1 MSPRPLRFL
10 VFLLS
15 LFLLL
20 LSVDAQAQQNRL
32 EEALFVSLPVS
43 VKATSEQEG
52 KKKATR
58 LALRATFAEV
68 LHRFVVDEERARAL
82 AQSLPEKQIRALFET
97 LIVEV
102 AGFDGERFTGQASVR
117 FVLKKL
123 FARLHKEKL
132 QVSFTVAPSFVLIPV
147 FEQAGKTE
155 LWPPQNLW
163 LSAWKTEHTDKS
175 WLVPITPIEAN
186 AAERLAVLDAVKDL
200 QSMQAALLVEQYRA
214 QGIALLTATVHI
226 DADNPSAPTLTVSG
240 LLNQQ
245 GFPSELPPFSVELDS
260 ASASGSQSY
269 LSADLFADFLAT
281 LLAEARTETLYRLN
295 RMWKEQTAHEAKRS
309 RLRIV
314 AELRSREEWTAV
326 EDLLSATPELVEY
339 GLRSLS
345 ARQAHVVAYH
355 YGSPSL
361 LQAALARRGLGVST
375 MKSGDLAITLLVPK
389 ESNASESNA
398 RKNSASESHAREG
411 NTREGNAR
419 EGNAREN
426 NASESNANADSVLP

>member
-20 LSVDAQAQQNRL
+20 LSVDAQDTQAQQNRL

-52 KKKATR
+52 KKKVAR

-68 LHRFVVDEERARAL
+68 LHRFVVDEERAQAL

-102 AGFDGERFTGQASVR
+102 AGFDGSRFTGQASVR

-123 FARLHKEKL
+123 FARLHKERL

-147 FEQAGKTE
+147 FEQTGKTE

-186 AAERLAVLDAVKDL
+186 TAERLAVLDAVKDL

-214 QGIALLTATVHI
+214 QGIALLKATVHI
-226 DADNPSAPTLTVSG
+226 DADNAAAPTLTVSG

-245 GFPSELPPFSVELDS
+245 GFPSELPPFSVSLDS
-260 ASASGSQSY
+260 AGKNQSE
-269 LSADLFADFLAT
+269 LLADHLLTD
-281 LLAEARTETLYRLN
+281 LLAEARTETLHRLN
-295 RMWKEQTAHEAKRS
+295 RMWKEQTAHEAKRR

-326 EDLLSATPELVEY
+326 EDLLAATPELVEY

-375 MKSGDLAITLLVPK
+375 MKGGDLAITLLVPK
-389 ESNASESNA
+389 ESNA
-398 RKNSASESHAREG
+398 
-411 NTREGNAR
+411 
-419 EGNAREN
+419 
-426 NASESNANADSVLP
+426 NADSVAP

>member
-20 LSVDAQAQQNRL
+20 LPAVDAQDAQAQQNRL

-102 AGFDGERFTGQASVR
+102 ADFDGSRFTGQASVR

-186 AAERLAVLDAVKDL
+186 TAERLAVLDAVKDL

-214 QGIALLTATVHI
+214 QGIALLKATVHI
-226 DADNPSAPTLTVSG
+226 DADNPSAPTLSVSG

-245 GFPSELPPFSVELDS
+245 GFPSELPPFSVSLDS
-260 ASASGSQSY
+260 ASASGSQSD
-269 LSADLFADFLAT
+269 LSADLSADISADLSADLLAT

-326 EDLLSATPELVEY
+326 EDLLAATPELVEY

-389 ESNASESNA
+389 ESNA
-398 RKNSASESHAREG
+398 RKNNAGESH
-411 NTREGNAR
+411 AR

>member
-1 MSPRPLRFL
+1 MSPRFFPLSL
-10 VFLLS
+10 WLLS
-15 LFLLL
+15 LSLLL
-20 LSVDAQAQQNRL
+20 LSVDAEDANAQQNRL
-32 EEALFVSLPVS
+32 EEALFVSLPIS

-52 KKKATR
+52 KNKATR

-102 AGFDGERFTGQASVR
+102 AAFDGERFTGQASVR

-123 FARLHKEKL
+123 FARLHKERL

-147 FEQAGKTE
+147 FEQAGKKE

-186 AAERLAVLDAVKDL
+186 ASERLAVLDAIKDL

-226 DADNPSAPTLTVSG
+226 DADNPSAPTLSVSG
-240 LLNQQ
+240 LLNQH
-245 GFPSELPPFSVELDS
+245 GFPSELPLFSVELDS
-260 ASASGSQSY
+260 ASGSVSESESQSNISADI
-269 LSADLFADFLAT
+269 SADLLADFLAA

-361 LQAALARRGLGVST
+361 LQAALVRRGLGVST
-375 MKSGDLAITLLVPK
+375 MKGGDLAITLLVP
-389 ESNASESNA
+389 E
-398 RKNSASESHAREG
+398 
-411 NTREGNAR
+411 
-419 EGNAREN
+419 EN
-426 NASESNANADSVLP
+426 NANADSVLP